1 MNCRLPSNYTKGY
14 CLNSIFTDGYIATET
29 KRSISCGHRET
40 DYVWFT
46 EKTNYPKTALPSISG
61 VPESNLGVHLSQK
74 SVHVD
79 LDKVGNHVGSFFR
92 FGFESTDSRFK
103 KWCYSDERASMKSN
117 QLWSKMESVANKVG
131 DDVRSF
137 WIAPHDVAL
146 ENFSLEIFAGGWIK
160 LISNGSVS
168 DADLETLKLIYSL
181 MESSKSK
188 CLELGF
194 PAHHVQ
200 SPKISETEALLI
212 ILKKLLGETVSI

>member
-1 MNCRLPSNYTKGY
+1 MKIYHYTKGY
-14 CLNSIFTDGYIATET
+14 CLNSIFTDGFIATET
-29 KRSISCGHRET
+29 KRSISGGHRET

-61 VPESNLGVHLSQK
+61 VPESDLGVHLSHK

-79 LDKVGNHVGSFFR
+79 LDKVGNHIGSFFR
-92 FGFESTDSRFK
+92 FGFESTDIRFK
-103 KWCYSDERASMKSN
+103 KWWHSTERAAKKSS
-117 QLWSKMESVANKVG
+117 QFWLKMESVANKVG

-137 WIAPHDVAL
+137 WISPNDVAL

-160 LISNGSVS
+160 LITNGSVS
-168 DADLETLKLIYSL
+168 DADFETLTLIYSL

-194 PAHHVQ
+194 PVHQVQ
-200 SPKISETEALLI
+200 SPRTSTSKAF
-212 ILKKLLGETVSI
+212 LKMLNNLSGRSVSL

>member
-1 MNCRLPSNYTKGY
+1 MKIYHYTKGY
-14 CLNSIFTDGYIATET
+14 CLHSIFKDGFIATET
-29 KRSISCGHRET
+29 KRSISAGQKET

-79 LDKVGNHVGSFFR
+79 LDKLGNYGGSFFR
-92 FGFESTDSRFK
+92 VGFESSDRRVN
-103 KWCYSDERASMKSN
+103 KWWHSDERASMKSN

-137 WIAPHDVAL
+137 RISPNDVAL
-146 ENFSLEIFAGGWIK
+146 ENFSLDIFAGDWIT

-168 DADLETLKLIYSL
+168 DADLETLMLIYSL

-194 PAHHVQ
+194 PIHQVQ
-200 SPKISETEALLI
+200 SPKISESEAFLI
-212 ILKKLLGETVSI
+212 MLKKMLGQTVSI

>member
-1 MNCRLPSNYTKGY
+1 MKIEIRIDKLSSEESQ
-14 CLNSIFTDGYIATET
+14 SIVREHMAGMLASTPTE
-29 KRSISCGHRET
+29 SVH
-40 DYVWFT
+40 
-46 EKTNYPKTALPSISG
+46 ALP
-61 VPESNLGVHLSQK
+61 
-74 SVHVD
+74 
-79 LDKVGNHVGSFFR
+79 LDKLRQPNITFWTAWIGSELC
-92 FGFESTDSRFK
+92 GCGALQAHDVQHGEVKPFEDGQ
-103 KWCYSDERASMKSN
+103 YSDERASIKSN

-200 SPKISETEALLI
+200 SPKISETEAFLI